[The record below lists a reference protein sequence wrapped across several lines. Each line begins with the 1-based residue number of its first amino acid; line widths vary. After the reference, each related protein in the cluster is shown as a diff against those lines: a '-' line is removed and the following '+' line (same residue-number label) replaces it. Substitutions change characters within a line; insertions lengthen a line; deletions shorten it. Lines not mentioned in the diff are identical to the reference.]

1 MLHFIRYNQILWRK
15 LYSIRF
21 KCYELA
27 FEAEDIIDI
36 NSWKTCSKNTF
47 LVQSQEQFFF
57 HLRSVGKHISGIGQG
72 HYASV
77 FDVGER
83 CDKMELSNILT
94 ETHTETL
101 V

>member
-1 MLHFIRYNQILWRK
+1 MNWHLRLKIS
-15 LYSIRF
+15 SISIAGRH
-21 KCYELA
+21 A
-27 FEAEDIIDI
+27 Q
-36 NSWKTCSKNTF
+36 KNTF